1 LRKRGASVP
10 TNDAS
15 CYEERMFG
23 ASPNELALVVLLV
36 LVVLAAPKVPR
47 LGERIGAFFD
57 KKPR

>member
-1 LRKRGASVP
+1 
-10 TNDAS
+10 
-15 CYEERMFG
+15 MFG